1 MQQEKVNI
9 IDHPLI
15 RHKMA
20 IIRDERTGTK
30 DFRHTVS
37 EIAGLMAYE
46 ITRDLP
52 TVDIQ
57 VKTPVAIANAKC
69 LQKEVVIVPI
79 LRAGLGM
86 VEGISGLIP
95 TAKVGHI
102 GLYRD
107 EETLEPHTYY
117 AKFPSVI
124 NDAEVLVVDPMLAT
138 GGSVSHTVKLIKE
151 TGAKSISF
159 VGLVAAPEGVKR
171 LQADHPDVNIFLAS
185 LDEKLNK
192 EGFIVPG
199 LGDCGDRLY
208 GTK

>member
-1 MQQEKVNI
+1 MQQGKVNI

-30 DFRHTVS
+30 DFRQTVS

-57 VKTPVAIANAKC
+57 VKTPVAIANAKA
-69 LQKEVVIVPI
+69 LKKEVVIIPI

-86 VEGISGLIP
+86 VEGISALIP
-95 TAKVGHI
+95 TAKVGHV

-117 AKFPSVI
+117 AKFPSII
-124 NDAEVLVVDPMLAT
+124 NEAVVLVIDPMLAT
-138 GGSVSHTVKLIKE
+138 GGTVSKAIDILKEKGANDIK
-151 TGAKSISF
+151 F
-159 VGLVAAPEGVKR
+159 VGLVGAPEGIKR
-171 LQADHPDVNIFLAS
+171 VSQDHPDVDIFLAA
-185 LDEKLNK
+185 LDEKLNEK
-192 EGFIVPG
+192 GYIVPG